1 MRGLLV
7 TALGSL
13 LLPASAVRTVSQ
25 SKPLTLLDPALSAGV
40 ASIPT
45 NRSSSSTGPTG
56 GLFGCACALTSCGP
70 LTLLDLIED
79 TLCCTANR
87 ND

>member
-1 MRGLLV
+1 MADVRGLLV

-40 ASIPT
+40 A
-45 NRSSSSTGPTG
+45 
-56 GLFGCACALTSCGP
+56 TSK
-70 LTLLDLIED
+70 
-79 TLCCTANR
+79 R
-87 ND
+87 FV

>member
-1 MRGLLV
+1 VRIEVRMADVRGLLV

-40 ASIPT
+40 A
-45 NRSSSSTGPTG
+45 
-56 GLFGCACALTSCGP
+56 TSK
-70 LTLLDLIED
+70 
-79 TLCCTANR
+79 R
-87 ND
+87 FV